1 MAIPKNE
8 KQKRYA
14 RYAAHCLNIV
24 TIAKEQ
30 DNRAI
35 QREMAAEWLKLADA
49 AVPRRSRRGQ
59 MQMQ

>member
-1 MAIPKNE
+1 MAIRKNE

-14 RYAAHCLNIV
+14 RYAVHCLNIV
-24 TIAKEQ
+24 TIARDQ
-30 DNRAI
+30 DTRAI

-49 AVPRRSRRGQ
+49 AVPRRPRRGQ